1 MQQAGRGGD
10 IVGEKFQ
17 TEISIPPLSWM
28 LLEVDKAVSGCLPP

>member
-1 MQQAGRGGD
+1 MQQAGRGKDFMG
-10 IVGEKFQ
+10 GKFQ